1 MSSKET
7 LVQINKL
14 LSTLSR
20 DDLAMVNLAIHN
32 RLDILNKNAFKLG
45 DTVMFDA
52 KRRGVKQGIVIS
64 VPTGRLKN
72 VKVLVGSTRWT
83 VSPNLLKKVA

>member
-7 LVQINKL
+7 LVQIHKL
-14 LSTLSR
+14 LMTLSR
-20 DDLAMVNLAIHN
+20 DDLAMVNESIYN
-32 RLDILNKNAFKLG
+32 RLDIMNKTAFKLG
-45 DTVMFDA
+45 DTVTFNA
-52 KRRGVKQGIVIS
+52 KTRGIKQGIVIS
-64 VPTGRLKN
+64 VPRGRTKN